1 MFEKLANAERCFLFR
16 VYYYRW
22 LNSVLFAFKFSIH
35 GNQVSY
41 FQVFPVQKPV
51 IIRLGDD
58 SSEEEEEK
66 VCPSP
71 FGVQKLLGGLDMFL
85 KEARRSSEIVSSVF
99 YANFMGSQC

>member
-1 MFEKLANAERCFLFR
+1 MLKDVFYLEFTIIG
-16 VYYYRW
+16 W

-99 YANFMGSQC
+99 LCKFYGITVLV